1 MRRIV
6 VTEFVT
12 LDGVM
17 EDPGGAENVSRGG
30 WAFQFDRGAEGDQY
44 KVDELMA
51 ADALLLGRRT
61 FEGFAAAWP
70 GQTGDFA
77 NKINA
82 VRKIVV
88 SSTLEDPAWSPT
100 TVIRGDVAR
109 ELGAMK
115 DGPGGDILVAGS
127 GHLVRTLL
135 ADGLVDELRLM
146 VFPIVLGTGNR
157 LFPDGTPQISLR
169 LVEAGPVGPAGVMI
183 LTYTTSTSPPNGRR
197 STS

>member
-115 DGPGGDILVAGS
+115 EGPGGDILVAGS

-135 ADGLVDELRLM
+135 ADRLVDELRLM
-146 VFPIVLGTGNR
+146 VFPIVLGTGNH
-157 LFPDGTPQISLR
+157 LFSDGTPKTSLR
-169 LVEAGPVGPAGVMI
+169 LVEARPVGPAGVMV
-183 LTYTTSTSPPNGRR
+183 LTYRTSTGPPNGR